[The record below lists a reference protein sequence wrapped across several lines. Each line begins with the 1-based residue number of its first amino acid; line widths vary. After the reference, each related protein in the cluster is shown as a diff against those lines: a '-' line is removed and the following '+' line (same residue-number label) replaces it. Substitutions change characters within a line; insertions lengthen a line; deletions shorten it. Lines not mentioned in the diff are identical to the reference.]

1 VRASFATFCWSA
13 HTSACNLAI
22 TASLEAGC
30 SGFPAS
36 GCGVRRGGGIEARE
50 KDRDG
55 SGKTTPS
62 NTGKRISIYGAKE
75 TGRYLPSLHGLDG
88 PAT

>member
-1 VRASFATFCWSA
+1 MRAGIVAATQLDA
-13 HTSACNLAI
+13 RRLTVEI

-50 KDRDG
+50 KERDG

-75 TGRYLPSLHGLDG
+75 TGRYLPSLRGLDG